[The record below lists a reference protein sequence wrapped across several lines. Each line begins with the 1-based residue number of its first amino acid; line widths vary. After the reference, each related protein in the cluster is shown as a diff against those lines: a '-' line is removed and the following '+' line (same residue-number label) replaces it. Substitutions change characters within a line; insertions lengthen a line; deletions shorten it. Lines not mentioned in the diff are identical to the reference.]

1 MTTPLLDRTF
11 ASALDVVIAEFSAQS
26 GARLDAWVFDDLAA
40 RRAAEAALAQ
50 AGVAA
55 RIRSAFKPL
64 VHFFLEEAEPGFVR
78 AEIGYPVH
86 PAAPANRFLLEAY
99 PLGALLPGVDVRF
112 AAGTDDPLT
121 YAVRLVYPD
130 GATRAH
136 RVFAPNREHADA
148 VALPQLSPTGW
159 LRATATDG
167 RERDEPLSTEIE
179 QMFAA
184 AVAAAAEWPERAAG
198 APPEQ
203 LRLAATLPWPDQPLG
218 LDDEAI
224 RLAEALHED
233 LYFSLLEVFQ
243 TRSGLALGDR
253 TLQPGQI
260 APAVTIAPGAPT
272 MRVSMRALDAAEST
286 GDAVDMADPQEP
298 PPPAQ
303 IAAEL
308 GKVGGA
314 AFAATATSGRP
325 VWARHREGSDAAVMI
340 SGGQHAN
347 EPSGIVGALRAAQAL
362 AARPE
367 AHFTVHPL
375 ENPDGYAL
383 YRELIA
389 LSPGQMLHGARYT
402 ALGDDLEYRRTEPR
416 FESAIRDEAL
426 RRARPNFH
434 INLHGYPAHEWC
446 RPFTGYIPRGFA
458 QWMLPRGFFF
468 IVRHHPAWGGAAER
482 LIHAV
487 TKRVAA
493 ALPEVLALTER
504 QRAASAPHAG
514 ETGFRVV
521 NGFCCSISVDEAMAV
536 PLKLTTEYPDESLR
550 GPAFALACA
559 AQAEATLA
567 AYDAYQKIVG

>member
-1 MTTPLLDRTF
+1 MTTPLLERTF
-11 ASALDVVIAEFSAQS
+11 APTLAAVIAEFSAQP
-26 GARLDAWVFDDLAA
+26 GVRLDAWVFDDLAA
-40 RRAAEAALAQ
+40 RRAAEAALAR
-50 AGVAA
+50 AGVVA

-78 AEIGYPVH
+78 AEIAYPQH

-99 PLGALLPGVDVRF
+99 PLAGLLKGAEVTF
-112 AAGTDDPLT
+112 AAGSDDPLT
-121 YAVRLVYPD
+121 YAVTLAYAD

-148 VALPQLSPTGW
+148 VAMPQLSPTGW
-159 LRATATDG
+159 LRATDADG
-167 RERDEPLSTEIE
+167 VRRDGPLSTEVE

-184 AVAAAAEWPERAAG
+184 AVAAAAEWPERAPDAL
-198 APPEQ
+198 PEQ

-218 LDDEAI
+218 LGDEAV

-260 APAVTIAPGAPT
+260 APCVTVAEGPPKV
-272 MRVSMRALDAAEST
+272 RVSSRPLDAAEAT
-286 GDAVDMADPQEP
+286 GPKVAMADPQEP

-308 GKVGGA
+308 AKVGGA
-314 AFAATATSGRP
+314 AFAVAAVSGHP
-325 VWARHREGSDAAVMI
+325 VWARHREGGDAAVMI

-362 AARPE
+362 AKRPE

-402 ALGDDLEYRRTEPR
+402 ALGDDLEYRRSEPR
-416 FESAIRDEAL
+416 FESAIRDEAI

-468 IVRHHPAWGGAAER
+468 IVRHHSAWSGAAER
-482 LIHAV
+482 MIAAV
-487 TKRVAA
+487 TRRVAA

-504 QRAASAPHAG
+504 QRAISAPHAG
-514 ETGFRVV
+514 ENGFRIV
-521 NGFCCSISVDEAMAV
+521 NGFCCTITADDTLAT

-550 GPAFALACA
+550 GPAYALACA
-559 AQAEATLA
+559 AQAETVLA